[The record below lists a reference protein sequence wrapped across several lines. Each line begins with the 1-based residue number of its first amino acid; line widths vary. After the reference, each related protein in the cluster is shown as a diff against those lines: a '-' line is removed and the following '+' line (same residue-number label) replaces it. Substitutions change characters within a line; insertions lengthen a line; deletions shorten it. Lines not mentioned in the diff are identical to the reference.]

1 MQLGITEGRM
11 RNYNLFSGIF
21 LTALSLGACAKA
33 YRLGMGSGSSP
44 GPGFIPFAIAAVLGL
59 MSMYL
64 GLRGVVQIV
73 KGYREKKAFKE
84 IGWGKALLV
93 LLLLA
98 AYGAFFN
105 FLGFPFATFVFM
117 MSLLWAV
124 GRQTL
129 RLSLTVSLL
138 TAACAY
144 ILFVVLFDL
153 PLPRGSL
160 WQLFGE

>member
-1 MQLGITEGRM
+1 M

-21 LTALSLGACAKA
+21 LLALSLGACVKA
-33 YRLGMGSGSSP
+33 YRLGLGSGGSP
-44 GPGFIPFAIAAVLGL
+44 GPGFIPFAIAALLGL
-59 MSMYL
+59 MSLYL
-64 GLRGVVQIV
+64 CLRGVIQIV
-73 KGYREKKAFKE
+73 KGYTEKKAFKE

-93 LLLLA
+93 LILLA
-98 AYGAFFN
+98 GYGVFFN

-117 MSLLWAV
+117 MSLLWMV
-124 GRQTL
+124 GRQRL
-129 RLSLTVSLL
+129 RLSLAVSLV